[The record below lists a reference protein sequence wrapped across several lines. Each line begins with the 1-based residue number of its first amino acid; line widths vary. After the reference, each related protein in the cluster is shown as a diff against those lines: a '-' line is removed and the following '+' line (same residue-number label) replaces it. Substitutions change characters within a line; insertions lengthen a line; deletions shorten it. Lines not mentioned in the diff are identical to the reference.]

1 MAKKKKSKYIF
12 GDNKVTAKEFR
23 GLTAEQQQRI
33 LNDPRKRLKVVDQAL
48 PKEWYDK
55 RVRSR
60 FLNNPITPGAM
71 ETGRELEARRGQL
84 ETLTFGEGESQ
95 LRQREQN
102 QQGLEDRADAWFQR
116 YRDDVKAASQRAADA
131 SVAQAQTGRQM
142 VEGVTQAANTDRDRV
157 AGILRDQAAQLGQ
170 PSQEANFRQVAD
182 ANIATRGAQMSSQAI
197 AENAAA
203 DAAAKY
209 AVARVEAAGLTE
221 LAEKDA
227 NKRRRD
233 VIASDKAD
241 YTAKKSAWREKFIT
255 DAIAEAR
262 KQVIE
267 DRLAVQQGLM
277 KKAEIDL
284 KNRQLAETRRS
295 NLADEATAQQ
305 NADSRTTQVNKPPKA
320 PKKPKDKAGPDSRN
334 PNKRFEY
341 GFSALGSSTYPRGNR
356 NVGVTPSDIVRRSQQ
371 GAAKGKSLPG
381 GATYLIN
388 NLVASTDGKISRKMA
403 QRIVYA
409 YVASNGRLSATSFAN
424 APKTWQ
430 QAVNQWKRNR

>member
-277 KKAEIDL
+277 KKAELDL
-284 KNRQLAETRRS
+284 KNQQAAWQRKYQSGMLGV
-295 NLADEATAQQ
+295 AQQ
-305 NADSRTTQVNKPPKA
+305 NADANSQRAANSGKSSKGSKDTGGKDAQKRFRRALATVMGSGVS
-320 PKKPKDKAGPDSRN
+320 PKKIVKQSKRGLQNGAPRKYGVEWMIAQIMAQ
-334 PNKRFEY
+334 NKTE
-341 GFSALGSSTYPRGNR
+341 P
-356 NVGVTPSDIVRRSQQ
+356 
-371 GAAKGKSLPG
+371 
-381 GATYLIN
+381 
-388 NLVASTDGKISRKMA
+388 ISREVAKRA
-403 QRIVYA
+403 VYT
-409 YVASNGRLSATSFAN
+409 YIKYNGRDPGNVTVRN
-424 APKTWQ
+424 APKTPPW
-430 QAVNQWKRNR
+430 R